1 MQPSTDVSQTTVFAF
16 GSAAI
21 DFRIRTADL
30 GADYTEK
37 LLSRETDVLG
47 GGSAAN
53 CLVQIAR
60 LGGRAS
66 WLGKLGTDWIGD
78 RILADL
84 KAEGVDCDLTYRE
97 AHHCSPFNLA
107 VYAGPHRRRVGGYLL
122 PNSLAEIKVEECQP
136 WLEAMNRA
144 DWLLVEVGE
153 TPISLVLDL
162 ATHASEQGVHIA
174 VDVDLD
180 PIAHDIASK
189 AEIER
194 LFETADL
201 LAPNA
206 TAIKTLFGNEAPPEQ
221 AASLARRFDTTIVV
235 TAGGDGAYYIEPGGD
250 VRHQPPI
257 PVEAVDTVGAGD
269 AFHGGLLFELARGAA
284 IQDAVETAAACGAAA
299 CRASGARTGMPTFDT
314 LPNR

>member
-1 MQPSTDVSQTTVFAF
+1 MDASPATVYGF

-60 LGGRAS
+60 LGGKAS

-78 RILADL
+78 RILSDL
-84 KAEGVDCDLTYRE
+84 AAEGVDCNLVHRDP
-97 AHHCSPFNLA
+97 HHCSPFNVA
-107 VYAGPHRRRVGGYLL
+107 VYAGSNRRRVGGYLL
-122 PNSLAEIKVEECQP
+122 PNSLAEVQAEDCQG
-136 WLEAMNRA
+136 WLEAMNPD

-153 TPISLVLDL
+153 IPISAVLDL
-162 ATHASEQGVHIA
+162 ARGAFRRGARVA

-180 PIAHDIASK
+180 PLAQEIASRD
-189 AEIER
+189 EIEK
-194 LFETADL
+194 LFAAADL

-206 TAIKTLFGNEAPPEQ
+206 TAIKTLFGPAAPREQ
-221 AASLARRFDTTIVV
+221 AAFLAGEFDAAVVV
-235 TAGGDGAYYIEPGGD
+235 TAGAEGAYYCEKAGD
-250 VRHQPPI
+250 VRHHPPI

-269 AFHGGLLFELARGAA
+269 AFHGGLLFELARGAT
-284 IQDAVETAAACGAAA
+284 IHKAVATAAACGAAA
-299 CRASGARTGMPTFDT
+299 CRAAGARTGMPTQET
-314 LPNR
+314 LPKH